1 MQDLACQSTSYLFP
15 LKRISLFC
23 ARRCIQYLRELQNQ
37 AASPIS
43 VLSIAPQGVK
53 YQYFGFLFVLVFL
66 ELFPNQNQPPLRVGG
81 SIPIPIFILFKKE
94 TFSRRKRGTLCF
106 LHCPPPPCN
115 QIKKKKRLFTRV
127 DIDRTRGNGFNLRRG
142 RFRLAIR
149 GYGSANSV
157 SGGDQEGGE
166 GLKGC
171 VTGWGHGGAERER
184 PGGGRV
190 VLGIP
195 GAPQSP

>member
-1 MQDLACQSTSYLFP
+1 MRS
-15 LKRISLFC
+15 
-23 ARRCIQYLRELQNQ
+23 
-37 AASPIS
+37 
-43 VLSIAPQGVK
+43 
-53 YQYFGFLFVLVFL
+53 
-66 ELFPNQNQPPLRVGG
+66 
-81 SIPIPIFILFKKE
+81 
-94 TFSRRKRGTLCF
+94 
-106 LHCPPPPCN
+106 
-115 QIKKKKRLFTRV
+115 
-127 DIDRTRGNGFNLRRG
+127 DRTRGNGFNLRRG

-149 GYGSANSV
+149 GYGSVNSV